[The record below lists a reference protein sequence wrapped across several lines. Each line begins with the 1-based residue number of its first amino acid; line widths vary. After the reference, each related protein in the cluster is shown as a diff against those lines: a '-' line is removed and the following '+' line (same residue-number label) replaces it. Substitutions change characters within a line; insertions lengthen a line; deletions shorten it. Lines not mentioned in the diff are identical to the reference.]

1 MSIFEYFF
9 LVSKMGHT
17 NAILFT
23 GVIFIVAVA
32 CQTNEGSLSDMLH
45 RLSQNR
51 ELNDQQK
58 LFQLQQ
64 LRMKQNQQTFAAPI
78 DGIPDPRFDR
88 EISVEVANS
97 VMNLA
102 QKILQ
107 YTINSGNPK
116 ADVISPVSIAAAL
129 SMVELGAK
137 GQTFSELSEL
147 LYSKGNILFLE
158 LSDIIH
164 ANLSFLG
171 NLRNIE
177 PWRIHEQLG
186 ILLED
191 VVNEIPSP
199 NRPRTTDH
207 WKKQKY
213 EYGGGIVNRFNFPTD
228 NSDHVAPTIP
238 YRMNTTPIP
247 PSVQPLA
254 PEYNQDFLPTPQQ
267 PQPPSELNIEPVTA
281 DPPPT
286 YPQRRPRPA
295 ASIGNNQISIA
306 NALFV
311 QSGYSLR
318 RDYRSAVERVYN
330 SEVTPLNFLTNIQGA
345 VQYVNKYIFF

>member
-1 MSIFEYFF
+1 
-9 LVSKMGHT
+9 MGHT

-23 GVIFIVAVA
+23 GVIFIMAVT
-32 CQTNEGSLSDMLH
+32 CQSNEGSLDDLINK
-45 RLSQNR
+45 LSQNR
-51 ELNDQQK
+51 ELNNQQR

-64 LRMKQNQQTFAAPI
+64 LRMQQNQQIFTGPI
-78 DGIPDPRFDR
+78 DGILDPRFNR

-107 YTINSGNPK
+107 YAINNGNSK
-116 ADVISPVSIAAAL
+116 ADIISPVSIAAAL
-129 SMVELGAK
+129 SMVELGAN
-137 GQTFSELSEL
+137 GETFTELSEL
-147 LYSKGNILFLE
+147 LYSKGNIIFLE
-158 LSDIIH
+158 LSAIIYV
-164 ANLSFLG
+164 NFTLSG

-199 NRPRTTDH
+199 NRPRTIEH

-213 EYGGGIVNRFNFPTD
+213 DYGIGNRFNFPTD
-228 NSDHVAPTIP
+228 YSDYVAPTIP
-238 YRMNTTPIP
+238 NRINTTPIP

-254 PEYNQDFLPTPQQ
+254 PEYNQNILPSPQQ
-267 PQPPSELNIEPVTA
+267 PQPPSELNIELVDSQPM
-281 DPPPT
+281 

-318 RDYRSAVERVYN
+318 RDYKSAVEKVYN
-330 SEVTPLNFLTNIQGA
+330 SEVTPLNFLTNVQGA
-345 VQYVNKYIFF
+345 VKYVNKYIFF